1 MQASIIKEHQLELL
15 CMKNIT
21 VKFKPDWG
29 GSRAEWTQS

>member
-21 VKFKPDWG
+21 VAFKPDWG
-29 GSRAEWTQS
+29 G